1 MPARGAHATA
11 VVGAAVVGAAVVG
24 VAVVDVTA
32 VVVGAFV
39 VDVTTVLVVVGADAD
54 VVVITVV
61 VVVAAADVD
70 DDEVPELHATTS
82 TIALLRMIGVVLTT
96 QYVLRCRFAC
106 RVLRPLLPRR
116 NAYLGGPDPDQ
127 GAPNTSSNRSIIARQ
142 ERSSDGW

>member
-1 MPARGAHATA
+1 LRGFVPARGAHAAA
-11 VVGAAVVGAAVVG
+11 VVGAAVVGAAVV
-24 VAVVDVTA
+24 DVKA
-32 VVVGAFV
+32 VVVGGFV
-39 VDVTTVLVVVGADAD
+39 VDGTTVLVVGAVVGADAD

-96 QYVLRCRFAC
+96 QYVLRYRFAG

-116 NAYLGGPDPDQ
+116 NAHSNPTRPLRARKRPARLRRLIAGIGGVP
-127 GAPNTSSNRSIIARQ
+127 
-142 ERSSDGW
+142 